1 MQKTSRKSQRTIAN
15 QEQRA
20 KDRRWNLKWFSAC
33 VIMLIFASLLYYG
46 SVNGWMFLDQAHTA
60 VNTMIAM
67 STSGLVVMLSRIPGI
82 RNKPSEKLENG
93 CLIVIALC
101 VAANVCISY
110 FSDGEPNGYLM
121 TMIVGVATGSVSLLF
136 CSLQI
141 ISNRLMPRSNARL
154 EKLLVKNDDTKYI
167 KQRTRPDTH

>member
-1 MQKTSRKSQRTIAN
+1 MQKTSGKSQRTIAN

-46 SVNGWMFLDQAHTA
+46 PVNGWMFLDQAHTA

-67 STSGLVVMLSRIPGI
+67 STSGLVVMLSRIPSI
-82 RNKPSEKLENG
+82 RNKPSEKLENV

-101 VAANVCISY
+101 VTANVCISY

-136 CSLQI
+136 CSFTNYLEQI
-141 ISNRLMPRSNARL
+141 DAKEQRKVRKAAR
-154 EKLLVKNDDTKYI
+154 KK
-167 KQRTRPDTH
+167 R

>member
-1 MQKTSRKSQRTIAN
+1 
-15 QEQRA
+15 
-20 KDRRWNLKWFSAC
+20 
-33 VIMLIFASLLYYG
+33 
-46 SVNGWMFLDQAHTA
+46 MFLDQAHTA

-110 FSDGEPNGYLM
+110 FSDGAPNGYLM
-121 TMIVGVATGSVSLLF
+121 TMIVGVATGCVSLLF
-136 CSLQI
+136 CSFTNYLEQI
-141 ISNRLMPRSNARL
+141 DAKEQRKVRKAAR
-154 EKLLVKNDDTKYI
+154 KK
-167 KQRTRPDTH
+167 R